1 MPQYRSKLAQDAH
14 NEILLYIKQATTQDK
29 LKLTINQLDT
39 NSLLEKSINGQS
51 HLIDIMHLPYAM
63 TPDDNPNEKCIFMME
78 VLLDRAFDLGS
89 HAFAQILIQADNLS
103 SAVLHHSSPVASSWS
118 NVFYNN

>member
-1 MPQYRSKLAQDAH
+1 
-14 NEILLYIKQATTQDK
+14 
-29 LKLTINQLDT
+29 
-39 NSLLEKSINGQS
+39 
-51 HLIDIMHLPYAM
+51 M

-103 SAVLHHSSPVASSWS
+103 SAVLHHSSPVASSWR